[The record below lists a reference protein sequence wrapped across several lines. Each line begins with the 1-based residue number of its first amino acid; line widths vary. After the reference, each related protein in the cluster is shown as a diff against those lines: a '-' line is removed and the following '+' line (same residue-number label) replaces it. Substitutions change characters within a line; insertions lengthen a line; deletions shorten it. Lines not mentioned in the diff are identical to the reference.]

1 MARIKSGILGPV
13 QGKIGTVVGAIWKG
27 IPYIRKLAE
36 YDKSRKRSSAQL
48 ENEAKFKFV
57 NDWLLPFYP
66 FIGIGFQNLAIGKSA
81 ASVALSKIY
90 NTVFNGI
97 APNLS
102 IAYEQMIIS
111 EGPLAMVLDPMVSRT
126 APNVLELSWKQNA
139 VAGTAFNDQLMLVFY
154 APELGKADGFVGAVN
169 RANQKFT
176 FHTNPIFEGKRLEVY
191 LAMTSMNRKKISD
204 SKYLGTLLP
213 F

>member
-13 QGKIGTVVGAIWKG
+13 QGKIGTVVGAIWRG
-27 IPYIRKLAE
+27 IPYIRKQAAYE
-36 YDKSRKRSSAQL
+36 KSKERSPAQL

-57 NDWLLPFYP
+57 NDWLLTFYP

-90 NTVFNGI
+90 NTVFSGV
-97 APNLS
+97 APNIS
-102 IAYEQMIIS
+102 IAYEHMIIS
-111 EGPLAMVLDPMVSRT
+111 EGSLAMVIDPLVSRSG
-126 APNVLELSWKQNA
+126 PNTLELSWKQNA
-139 VAGTAFNDQLMLVFY
+139 VAGTAYNDQLMLVFY
-154 APELGKADGFVGAVN
+154 APELGEADGFVGAVN
-169 RANQKFT
+169 RANQRFT
-176 FHTNPIFEGKRLEVY
+176 FQTNPNFEGKTLEVY
-191 LAMTSMNRKKISD
+191 LSITSMNRKKIAN